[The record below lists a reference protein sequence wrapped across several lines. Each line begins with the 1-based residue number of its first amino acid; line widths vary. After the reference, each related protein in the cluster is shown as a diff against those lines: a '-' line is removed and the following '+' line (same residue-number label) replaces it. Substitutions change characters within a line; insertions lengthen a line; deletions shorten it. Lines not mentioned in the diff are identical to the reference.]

1 MVVIKAH
8 HQCRDAAP
16 RHPRATQHQPWLE
29 RSFPQSEGRNAALR
43 NPLECAVDLDVVPG
57 RESRKAKYRKA
68 SPKPPKA
75 WCSAVGP
82 RNHPKP
88 CSTHIDATHMFR
100 RHMLNPTFS
109 FIFFRFPT
117 SPRCWKLP
125 SPATRPRSKLWH
137 VKASEFQVSHHF
149 TSVSIDAIDI
159 HRLSWVPGYLNVS
172 FPLSAVLAAHIAT
185 SCSTSKRS
193 TELLNPMIQNFQ
205 LCEKARLHGL
215 HACCEL
221 CILQVLLIWTCKY
234 CIPTNLEHRIALSLS
249 HLAHHQCLCGA
260 LLHPPGRQNPP

>member
-1 MVVIKAH
+1 
-8 HQCRDAAP
+8 
-16 RHPRATQHQPWLE
+16 
-29 RSFPQSEGRNAALR
+29 
-43 NPLECAVDLDVVPG
+43 
-57 RESRKAKYRKA
+57 
-68 SPKPPKA
+68 
-75 WCSAVGP
+75 
-82 RNHPKP
+82 
-88 CSTHIDATHMFR
+88 MFR

-109 FIFFRFPT
+109 FIFSVFQHHQDAENFLHQRLGLGQ
-117 SPRCWKLP
+117 SM
-125 SPATRPRSKLWH
+125 SKH

-221 CILQVLLIWTCKY
+221 CILQVLLIWTCKC

-249 HLAHHQCLCGA
+249 HLAHHRCLGGA

>member
-1 MVVIKAH
+1 MQHHVIHARRSTNLGLKEVLRRKVRRQKSSSKKSARM
-8 HQCRDAAP
+8 CR
-16 RHPRATQHQPWLE
+16 R
-29 RSFPQSEGRNAALR
+29 
-43 NPLECAVDLDVVPG
+43 PG
-57 RESRKAKYRKA
+57 RGTWPWKPESQIEKGKSKAAKGLMLSSGTSKSSKTMFDTHR
-68 SPKPPKA
+68 
-75 WCSAVGP
+75 CHTHV
-82 RNHPKP
+82 
-88 CSTHIDATHMFR
+88 STTHVEPNVF
-100 RHMLNPTFS
+100 LY
-109 FIFFRFPT
+109 FFCFPT

-125 SPATRPRSKLWH
+125 SPATRPRSKH
-137 VKASEFQVSHHF
+137 VKACQSIRVPGF
-149 TSVSIDAIDI
+149 TSFHICIHRC

-185 SCSTSKRS
+185 SCSTLKRS

-221 CILQVLLIWTCKY
+221 CVLQVLLIWTCKC

-249 HLAHHQCLCGA
+249 HLAHHRCLGGA